1 MKSIKAI
8 AIALTFFLSGA
19 AFAARTQPPASS
31 ADTDPQS
38 VTINVTNKGY
48 EPASFTL
55 QKDIPAK
62 VTFVRKSKTTC
73 GTEIAIPEYDIKRE
87 LPLDEPVMVEF
98 TPTKAGE
105 FTFACGMNMLKGKIV
120 VVEKS
125 STK

>member
-1 MKSIKAI
+1 MKPIIAI

-19 AFAARTQPPASS
+19 AFAASTQPPASS
-31 ADTDPQS
+31 GDTDPQA

-48 EPASFTL
+48 EPASFNL
-55 QKDIPAK
+55 QKDVPAK

-73 GTEIAIPEYDIKRE
+73 GTEIVIPEYNIKRE
-87 LPLDEPVMVEF
+87 LPLDEPVVVEL
-98 TPTKAGE
+98 TPTKTGE
-105 FTFACGMNMLKGKIV
+105 FTFACGMDMLKGKIV